1 MHRLSPV
8 LAACLT
14 LGLAAVARPPAPGD
28 RGRMVDVPAARA
40 APAAPAQADPTAPVI
55 EATVHADGLTVR
67 TAPGTQVLVDL
78 VDAAGEEKASSA
90 AVAGDDGLAPIAFG
104 SYVLGGGN
112 IAVVRV
118 GGPATVLEPGDVL
131 RVLQAGAATR
141 RIEVPDLTADVDVAN
156 DRVAG
161 TGPAGAVLHADVAL
175 GSDPP
180 SGRDVTIGANG
191 RWALDLGP
199 AVDLGAVPAVSVS
212 AHVDLGDGVRFHA
225 HARTLSGA
233 VTLGASEARG
243 TASPGTRVGIT
254 IETPDGQTL
263 QYGPE
268 LVIGD
273 GRWSLAL
280 GGGAFGPVG
289 PAGPGQAPPPHRV
302 QAGDRVTLTQT
313 GGPLAADRAVVV
325 SVPELTLAIDPGVD
339 GVTGRAPAG
348 AALRLVASSIWG
360 GEAAVDA
367 TAATDGRFTASF
379 AGLADLVPGW
389 RVTAWW
395 APAPL
400 EGLRAGAI
408 AVIPVVEVGVGVA
421 RLGGLA
427 EPGRA
432 ITVTLSTP
440 AGEVR
445 SRQTTA
451 AGADGGFAV
460 QHRPPSAG
468 GGFVFGGATL
478 PATPGDRVAVE
489 ATAGDPLVL
498 TVPELTATSD
508 AAADTVRGAA
518 PAGTRLRV
526 TATAPGTAAV
536 AVETT
541 ADASGL
547 YTADFGGRLDIA
559 PGALGRVTA
568 IDGRGNTYFTPW
580 AAPRLA
586 LQVGA
591 PGLGGT
597 AAPGLPV
604 AARLTAPDGTVVAEA
619 ATVVPDYA
627 GLGFAG
633 AETFAPQSGGF
644 FLRFE
649 DIAGEGVPV
658 QPGDT
663 VRVTSGAETA
673 EVKVPVLDGTV
684 IVESDLVTGHT
695 EPGRAVAIQAVPFGG
710 GRATVGVVADANG
723 AFSHAFAGRPDLRYN
738 DTVSLVLDAGGHS
751 VARTVTVP
759 GLTLDLD
766 ASRLGGTVW
775 PNTRFRLEA
784 RRGAAVFA
792 TATGVSAPDGI
803 LDARLVDAA
812 GAPVPLRP
820 GDQLAVVLITRQGG
834 APLEMTVPELSIT
847 ADAAADRV
855 AGRATPGGRL
865 VVLAGSAGAG
875 FSLSQAWPDIAADG
889 AWAADFVPRWDVAP
903 GTAVAAQYHLPEG
916 HVARRTHYVPQLRAE
931 IGGPNVCGFARPGGA
946 VTAELREA
954 GAARA
959 TARAGARFDGRFQA
973 VLRDAGGTLAATAG
987 GQTVAADVAGTAAQ
1001 VDLPALDAAMDWAG
1015 GVLSGTAPAGTTFE
1029 IGYPARRCVE
1039 NVAFGDTFQIGLLGR
1054 SGPDGSIRA
1063 RFPLPVAPG
1072 EGIELT
1078 VTQPDGHQAWRQL
1091 YRLLGQAFV
1100 GTGRVTGRAN
1110 AGAAIRIDLEGADG
1124 STRGSAAVQADA
1136 DGRFVAELRD
1146 GAGAPVALRAGDRI
1160 AFTHGDVETAR
1171 FAIEP
1176 LAFDWSRG
1184 EPVSGTAAPGR
1195 AVTLA
1200 LKLADGRVL
1209 SIPRVAGNDGAWR
1222 LTAAEVPPR
1231 GTWTLDDVVDIR
1243 ATVETP
1249 EGHQVIFE
1257 TPGFDPEAPGPKPP
1271 AGGIFL
1277 PWLGRS
1283 ASPRGAVAA
1292 GGSGNRADGDGVG
1305 VGDAAAAGDGRVVRV
1320 PGAEGIAGSAS
1331 ALGNPTAMGDV
1342 AAAWR
1347 RQLESSGNPVAWRSA
1362 SERSEHPTATGWVIV
1377 RGWER

>member
-1 MHRLSPV
+1 MHRLLPALSV
-8 LAACLT
+8 CLALC
-14 LGLAAVARPPAPGD
+14 LAAVARPPVPGD
-28 RGRMVDVPAARA
+28 LGPMADVPGVRA
-40 APAAPAQADPTAPVI
+40 APAAPAQVNPAVPVI

-78 VDAAGEEKASSA
+78 VNAAGEEKASSA
-90 AVAGDDGLAPIAFG
+90 AVAGDDGVAPIAFG
-104 SYVLGGGN
+104 SYVLSGGN
-112 IAVVRV
+112 VAIVRF

-156 DRVAG
+156 DRIAG
-161 TGPAGAVLHADVAL
+161 TGPAGAVLHVDVLL

-180 SGRDVTIGANG
+180 RGRDVTVGADG
-191 RWALDLGP
+191 RWVLDLGP
-199 AVDLGAVPAVSVS
+199 AVDLGTGSAVAAA

-254 IETPDGQTL
+254 IETPAGQTL
-263 QYGPE
+263 TFGPE
-268 LVIGD
+268 PVTGD
-273 GRWSLAL
+273 GRWSLVL

-289 PAGPGQAPPPHRV
+289 PAGPGQAPPPHRI
-302 QAGDRVTLTQT
+302 QPGDRVTLTRA
-313 GGPLAADRAVVV
+313 GGPLAANRAVVV
-325 SVPELTLAIDPGVD
+325 SVPEITLAIDPGAD
-339 GVTGRAPAG
+339 GVSGRAPAG
-348 AALRLVASSIWG
+348 AALRLVAGSVWG
-360 GEAAVDA
+360 GAATVDA
-367 TAATDGRFTASF
+367 TAGTDGRFTASF
-379 AGLADLVPGW
+379 AGLADLAPGW

-395 APAPL
+395 TPAPP
-400 EGLRAGAI
+400 EGLRAGAL

-445 SRQTTA
+445 SRQTTV
-451 AGADGGFAV
+451 AGADGAFAV
-460 QHRPPSAG
+460 QHRPPSVG
-468 GGFVFGGATL
+468 GGFVFGGDAL
-478 PATPGDRVAVE
+478 PTAPGDRVAVE
-489 ATAGDPLVL
+489 TTAGDPLVL
-498 TVPELTATSD
+498 TVPELTAISD
-508 AAADTVRGAA
+508 AAADTVRGTA

-526 TATAPGTAAV
+526 TGSTPGAGEAV
-536 AVETT
+536 VETT

-547 YTADFGGRLDIA
+547 YTAEFGGRLDIA
-559 PGALGRVTA
+559 AGALGQVTA
-568 IDGRGNTYFTPW
+568 VDRRGHTFFTPW
-580 AAPRLA
+580 SAPRLA
-586 LQVGA
+586 VQVGA

-597 AAPGLPV
+597 AAPGLRLT
-604 AARLTAPDGTVVAEA
+604 ARLTAPDGAVVAEA

-633 AETFAPQSGGF
+633 AETFAPQSGSF

-663 VRVTSGAETA
+663 VRLTSGGETA
-673 EVKVPVLDGTV
+673 EVRVPVLDGTV

-710 GRATVGVVADANG
+710 GRATVNVVADASG
-723 AFSHAFAGRPDLRYN
+723 AFSHAFAGQPDLRYN
-738 DTVSLVLDAGGHS
+738 DTVSLALDAGGHS

-784 RRGAAVFA
+784 RRGGSVFA

-812 GAPVPLRP
+812 GAPVPLQA
-820 GDQLAVVLITRQGG
+820 GDRLAVILITRQGG

-865 VVLAGSAGAG
+865 VVLAGRAGAG
-875 FSLSQAWPDIAADG
+875 FSLSQAWPAIAADG

-903 GTAVAAQYHLPEG
+903 GTAIAAQYHLPEG

-946 VTAELREA
+946 VTAELRDA
-954 GAARA
+954 GGPRA

-973 VLRDAGGTLAATAG
+973 VLRDARGELAATAG
-987 GQTVAADVAGTAAQ
+987 GQTVTADVAGTAAQ
-1001 VDLPALDAAMDWAG
+1001 VDLPALDAAMDWAAG
-1015 GVLSGTAPAGTTFE
+1015 MLSGTAPAGTTFE

-1039 NVAFGDTFQIGLLGR
+1039 NVAFGEGFQIGLLGR
-1054 SGPDGSIRA
+1054 SGPDGAINA

-1078 VTQPDGHQAWRQL
+1078 VTQPDGHQAWRQM

-1100 GTGRVTGRAN
+1100 GTDRVAGRAN
-1110 AGAAIRIDLEGADG
+1110 AGATIRIDLSGPDG
-1124 STRGSAAVQADA
+1124 SPRGSATVHADA
-1136 DGRFVAELRD
+1136 DGRFAAELRD
-1146 GAGAPVALRAGDRI
+1146 AAGAPVALRAGDGM
-1160 AFTHGDVETAR
+1160 AFTQGNAEAAR
-1171 FAIEP
+1171 FAVEP

-1200 LKLADGRVL
+1200 LKLADGRGL

-1257 TPGFDPEAPGPKPP
+1257 TPGFDAEAPGPKPP

-1292 GGSGNRADGDGVG
+1292 GDRGIGTSVVTASPTSL
-1305 VGDAAAAGDGRVVRV
+1305 DGRW
-1320 PGAEGIAGSAS
+1320 IMS
-1331 ALGNPTAMGDV
+1331 NPTFET
-1342 AAAWR
+1342 AADARGGKWP
-1347 RQLESSGNPVAWRSA
+1347 G
-1362 SERSEHPTATGWVIV
+1362 HPTALWGLSTGTVEREV
-1377 RGWER
+1377 VDGWMAGRRVDASPRHQRFSSLQ